1 MDCIVGLIVIATLVL
16 GILAISLRVFSEYK
30 DGYIDGYLKGREA
43 GLSEAH
49 KNMEFQEDFRKE
61 GTE

>member
-1 MDCIVGLIVIATLVL
+1 MGCIVGLIVIATLVL

-43 GLSEAH
+43 GLSEARR
-49 KNMEFQEDFRKE
+49 NM
-61 GTE
+61 